1 MVNMYDVIIV
11 GAGPAGAAAAKSAS
25 KSGAKT
31 LIIEKYPT
39 IQANKPCGEAV
50 GANTFQ
56 TAGISPKSDLIV
68 NVAYAQIYSP
78 SLKRIDIK
86 DKGYLINKSRFIQ
99 ELVVHA
105 VDYGCDVK
113 VREEVK
119 EVNYDPEKKIM
130 KVKTVHGEYLSKVV
144 IGADG
149 YASITARCLGINEKP
164 EPIPTVQY
172 VMVGRNFRDIDAVRF
187 YVANKWA
194 PKGYAWI
201 FPKNEKMAEV
211 GVGVRGAPAKLFL
224 DKFIQEFKEELGE
237 AEIID
242 YRGAPVPIGG
252 LIEKNIVDGAII
264 IGDPAGTVI
273 PLTGAGIHSSVAA
286 GIIAGEVAAKAAM
299 ENDNSK
305 ERLMEFKRRY
315 DEYWGLRIRKSL
327 KVMRILENLPD
338 DMLDE
343 LADVLSDQDILD
355 LANGLDIKRV
365 ALKLLSHPR
374 LAFTIAKNLL

>member
-1 MVNMYDVIIV
+1 MYDVIIV

-25 KSGAKT
+25 KHGAKT

-50 GANTFQ
+50 GPNTFE

-68 NVAYAQIYSP
+68 NVAYAQVYSP

-86 DKGYLINKSRFIQ
+86 EKGYLINKSRFIQ
-99 ELVVHA
+99 ELVIQA
-105 VDYGCDVK
+105 VDYGCKVK

-119 EVNYDPEKKIM
+119 EVNFDPERKIM
-130 KVKTVHGEYLSKVV
+130 KVKTIHGEYFSKVV

-149 YASITARCLGINEKP
+149 YASITARSLGIEEKP

-172 VMVGRNFRDIDAVRF
+172 IMVGKKFRDVDAVRF

-224 DKFIQEFKEELGE
+224 DKFINDFKDELGD

-252 LIEKNIVDGAII
+252 LIEKNVVDGAII

-286 GIIAGEVAAKAAM
+286 GIIAGEVAAKAAL
-299 ENDNSK
+299 ENNNSRV
-305 ERLMEFKRRY
+305 RLMEFKQRY
-315 DEYWGLRIRKSL
+315 DEYWGNRIRKSL
-327 KVMRILENLPD
+327 RAMRVLENLPD
-338 DMLDE
+338 EMLDE

-355 LANGLDIKRV
+355 LANGLDVKRV
-365 ALKLLSHPR
+365 AFKLLSHPR
-374 LAFTIAKNLL
+374 LAFSIAKSLL